1 MTSNISL
8 PFWWSDPAWIL
19 LRKQTNRSVNWI
31 CWGSR
36 PTRDVTAR
44 CLVLRETWGQG
55 NCSSGDWDVNG
66 WQWRCRALK
75 MLEENAVGAGCSV
88 LSVNPLSPGGM
99 FWGIWR
105 CSRSAV
111 CWKVIPPPS
120 FCYSGSC
127 EGNADSQQ
135 LKLTATS
142 RCLQETIAFLALGG
156 DVGGFCFVSW
166 CLSFV
171 SSCKQKQEA
180 IFWGMLKYCYDS
192 QVTKYLCK

>member
-1 MTSNISL
+1 
-8 PFWWSDPAWIL
+8 
-19 LRKQTNRSVNWI
+19 
-31 CWGSR
+31 
-36 PTRDVTAR
+36 
-44 CLVLRETWGQG
+44 
-55 NCSSGDWDVNG
+55 
-66 WQWRCRALK
+66 

-127 EGNADSQQ
+127 EGNANSQQ

-171 SSCKQKQEA
+171 SSCKQKREA
-180 IFWGMLKYCYDS
+180 IF
-192 QVTKYLCK
+192 